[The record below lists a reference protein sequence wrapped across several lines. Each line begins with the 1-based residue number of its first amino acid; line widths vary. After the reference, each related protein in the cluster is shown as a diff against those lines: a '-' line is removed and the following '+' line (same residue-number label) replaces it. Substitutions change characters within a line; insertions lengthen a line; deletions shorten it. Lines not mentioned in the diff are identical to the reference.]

1 MMQMMMDNQHTSTRQ
16 DCPTSGCCAT
26 TNLYRSSGIADPA
39 MERVT
44 NGDMHAVVGPC
55 LFVRLRK
62 NALTRDLPFVGLQQQ
77 QAKLVNAA
85 ILQVVVQQ

>member
-1 MMQMMMDNQHTSTRQ
+1 MMNNQHTSTRQ
-16 DCPTSGCCAT
+16 DCPTSGCCAR
-26 TNLYRSSGIADPA
+26 TNLYRMRGIADHA